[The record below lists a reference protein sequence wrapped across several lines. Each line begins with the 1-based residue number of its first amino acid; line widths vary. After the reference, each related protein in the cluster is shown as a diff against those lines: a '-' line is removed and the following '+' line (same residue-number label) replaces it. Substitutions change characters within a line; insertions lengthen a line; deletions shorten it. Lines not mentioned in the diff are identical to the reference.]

1 MEQNNS
7 YPASNTAANSHQWNS
22 SRFEHDRNVSQRL
35 KYKQNGGEID
45 LLTPPKIDKCLQV
58 NFTVPAHSAY
68 LSQSGCV
75 NITCSHCKCV
85 IELPEEFIVNLE
97 HARNATKI
105 TNPKGGSLSR
115 VTENRPNFTT
125 ESKLNESNISRVST
139 THQLKNATSTKLYDS
154 YSGENVVEQSNS
166 KLPVKSEKTL
176 DEVKEK
182 SQNESI
188 PSNNTLNDSV
198 NTTKSQNLDVSE
210 ASNSQEKQRTKLYKD
225 YLKQIKGREYKS
237 IHEIMKEIDSK
248 VKEEQHNMSVLS
260 TRSNKSTKT
269 EDAQNQTAPKPDLNK
284 NQTQAIDSE
293 VKKADNLKSGN
304 DRGAGSFNEQ
314 KENFGEN
321 KTISHSNSLQKQSF
335 VFTQSHVLNNFPI
348 PKTVPSM
355 ESCENKENSA
365 QKKSNTEAQMQKLE
379 PEKWNAS
386 DFVNVNKV
394 KNSSDITCAP
404 TVSSE
409 INLTLK
415 KLDEGYIYSNDV
427 TAPPIEVNK
436 SQFHQSETQIPRITQ
451 NGSYVE
457 NAVNLEIDNQNQENW
472 NKKYRN
478 QEKRNQENGT
488 QGNQNFNP
496 DNQNQGYKIYEN
508 CNQENRNQENRNQ
521 ENRNQENRNQENRNQ
536 ENRNQENRNQKNRN
550 QENRNQENRNQENC
564 KQESSIEDSEAT
576 QPIDC
581 LNDEEITRL
590 TINGFITST
599 RRLGNNDNQN
609 DDTLVKTNECNPQTS
624 QNGNVSILELE
635 KLAPQEVYVS
645 SFRLKMQQTNRKPLP
660 ENSQH
665 INESND

>member
-1 MEQNNS
+1 M
-7 YPASNTAANSHQWNS
+7 
-22 SRFEHDRNVSQRL
+22 
-35 KYKQNGGEID
+35 
-45 LLTPPKIDKCLQV
+45 TPPKVDKCLQV

-115 VTENRPNFTT
+115 VTENRANFTT

-139 THQLKNATSTKLYDS
+139 AHQNRLKNATTKIYDS
-154 YSGENVVEQSNS
+154 DSGENVVEQSNS

-182 SQNESI
+182 SKNESI
-188 PSNNTLNDSV
+188 PSNNTLNDST

-269 EDAQNQTAPKPDLNK
+269 EDAQNQTAPKLDLNK

-293 VKKADNLKSGN
+293 VQKGENLKSGMN
-304 DRGAGSFNEQ
+304 RGAGNFNEQ
-314 KENFGEN
+314 NENFGEN
-321 KTISHSNSLQKQSF
+321 KTISHSNSLQKQSL
-335 VFTQSHVLNNFPI
+335 VFTHSHVLNNFPI

-355 ESCENKENSA
+355 ENCENKENSA
-365 QKKSNTEAQMQKLE
+365 QKTSNTENQTQKYE

-386 DFVNVNKV
+386 DYVNVNKV
-394 KNSSDITCAP
+394 KNSSDIICAP
-404 TVSSE
+404 TVNSE
-409 INLTLK
+409 VNLTRK
-415 KLDEGYIYSNDV
+415 KLDEGYVNSNDV
-427 TAPPIEVNK
+427 TASPIEINK
-436 SQFHQSETQIPRITQ
+436 SHLHRSETQNPRITQ

-457 NAVNLEIDNQNQENW
+457 NAVHLEIDNQNQENW

-478 QEKRNQENGT
+478 HEKRNQENGT

-496 DNQNQGYKIYEN
+496 DNQNQGYQIYEN
-508 CNQENRNQENRNQ
+508 CNQENRNHENRNQ
-521 ENRNQENRNQENRNQ
+521 ENRNQQNCNQENRDHENRNQENWNQ
-536 ENRNQENRNQKNRN
+536 ENL
-550 QENRNQENRNQENC
+550 NQENRNQENC
-564 KQESSIEDSEAT
+564 KHESSIQDSEAT

-590 TINGFITST
+590 TINGST
-599 RRLGNNDNQN
+599 PRLGNKDNQN
-609 DDTLVKTNECNPQTS
+609 DDTLVKTNDCNPQTA

>member
-1 MEQNNS
+1 MPNLPNPTTQSKPIDQNNS
-7 YPASNTAANSHQWNS
+7 YPASNTTANSHQWNNS
-22 SRFEHDRNVSQRL
+22 HFEHDRNVSQRSN
-35 KYKQNGGEID
+35 YKEKGGEID

-85 IELPEEFIVNLE
+85 TELPEEFIVNLE

-105 TNPKGGSLSR
+105 TNPKG
-115 VTENRPNFTT
+115 ENRPNFTT

-139 THQLKNATSTKLYDS
+139 AHQNQLKNATFTKLYDS
-154 YSGENVVEQSNS
+154 YSVSGENVVEQSNS
-166 KLPVKSEKTL
+166 KLPVKYEKTL

-188 PSNNTLNDSV
+188 PSNNTLNDST

-260 TRSNKSTKT
+260 TRRNKSTKT
-269 EDAQNQTAPKPDLNK
+269 EDAQNQTAPKLDLNK

-293 VKKADNLKSGN
+293 VQKAENLKSGM
-304 DRGAGSFNEQ
+304 DRGAGNFNEQ
-314 KENFGEN
+314 NENFGEN
-321 KTISHSNSLQKQSF
+321 KTISHSNSLQKQSL
-335 VFTQSHVLNNFPI
+335 VFTHSHVLNNFPI

-355 ESCENKENSA
+355 ENCENKENSA
-365 QKKSNTEAQMQKLE
+365 QKTSNTENQTQKLE

-386 DFVNVNKV
+386 DYVNVNKV
-394 KNSSDITCAP
+394 KNSSDIICAP
-404 TVSSE
+404 TVNSE
-409 INLTLK
+409 VNLTRK
-415 KLDEGYIYSNDV
+415 KLDEDYIYSNDV

-436 SQFHQSETQIPRITQ
+436 SQFHQSETQIPRIKQ
-451 NGSYVE
+451 NGPYVE
-457 NAVNLEIDNQNQENW
+457 NAAHLEIDNQNQENW

-478 QEKRNQENGT
+478 HEKRNQENGT

-496 DNQNQGYKIYEN
+496 DNQNQGYQIYEN
-508 CNQENRNQENRNQ
+508 CNQENRNHENRDQENQNQENQNQ
-521 ENRNQENRNQENRNQ
+521 ENR
-536 ENRNQENRNQKNRN
+536 
-550 QENRNQENRNQENC
+550 
-564 KQESSIEDSEAT
+564 KQEISVEDSETT

-581 LNDEEITRL
+581 LNDEEVTRL

-599 RRLGNNDNQN
+599 PRLGNNDNQN
-609 DDTLVKTNECNPQTS
+609 DDTLVKTNDCNPQTA